1 LNVTR
6 TGTRLPALLA
16 LVACLVTGTHADRA
30 EAQVPTTSARALH
43 DTVGVVAYAHNLSG
57 PYGDW
62 SRVLGLIRELGAGHV
77 RTPLLTSAN
86 AGWNNA
92 VYGNMRATMR
102 AGVRFNLLV
111 PFTCATDG
119 GGMDPCLR
127 ALKTELLPHG
137 GVESVEWPNEHDISG
152 DQNWAANLS
161 AWGKQLHQK
170 MKADPAL
177 AQVKV
182 VGPSLVHPGSRSAL
196 GDHSAYMDRGNLHP
210 YTASQSPS
218 PAHMASERLLA
229 SLVSGQKGL
238 VATEVGFYTSF
249 GAPNG
254 GHPPA
259 DEPTAALYSV
269 RTVLEHFA
277 SGIERTYFYE
287 LINSSTNQANPF
299 GNFGLLRSDFSRK
312 PAFTALK
319 NLLAMIGTSAPATV
333 RPLAHS
339 VAGDAS
345 DLRRIVVQQDDGTHL
360 LVLWRTASVWDRW
373 ARRPLQVAP
382 IRYTVSVP
390 GATAYEAGDPML
402 GTGYLPGRLDGDRIT
417 VDVGAN
423 PVLLRIRS
431 RGGAVPAAPGT
442 PGRTPPPAGPAGG
455 PAPGGSTAA
464 LDTRRPR
471 LARLRVKR
479 VGRRYV
485 ASFRLSEAARVS
497 VRLDRGRRGS
507 RTRFRFLRRLA
518 ARPLRAGAR
527 SVTLGRKLK
536 PGRHRVLLTA
546 TDAAGNDVR
555 VAARFR
561 VRARRR

>member
-1 LNVTR
+1 MIR

-16 LVACLVTGTHADRA
+16 LVACLVAGTHADRA
-30 EAQVPTTSARALH
+30 DAQVPTTSARALH

-62 SRVLGLIRELGAGHV
+62 NRVLGLIRELGAGHV

-86 AGWNNA
+86 AGWNDA

-102 AGVRFNLLV
+102 AGVRFNFMV

-119 GGMDPCLR
+119 GGMDPCLQ
-127 ALKTELLPHG
+127 ALKTQLLPHG

-152 DQNWAANLS
+152 DPNWAANLS

-177 AQVKV
+177 AQVKI
-182 VGPSLVHPGSRSAL
+182 VGPSLVNTGSRSEL
-196 GDHSAYMDRGNLHP
+196 GDHSAYMDRGNMHP
-210 YTASQSPS
+210 YTASRSPS
-218 PAHMASERLLA
+218 PEHMVSERLLS
-229 SLVSGQKGL
+229 SLVSRDKGI
-238 VATEVGFYTSF
+238 VATEAGFYTSF

-287 LINSSTNQANPF
+287 LINSGTDQANPF
-299 GNFGLLRSDFSRK
+299 GNFGLVRSDFSRK

-333 RPLAHS
+333 TPLAHS

-373 ARRPLQVAP
+373 ARRPLEVAP

-390 GATAYEAGDPML
+390 GATAYDAGDPML

-431 RGGAVPAAPGT
+431 RGGAAPAPGA
-442 PGRTPPPAGPAGG
+442 PARPAPAGAGG
-455 PAPGGSTAA
+455 PPPGGSAA
-464 LDTRRPR
+464 AQDTQRPR
-471 LARLRVKR
+471 LQRLRVKR

-485 ASFRLSEAARVS
+485 AVFRLSEAARVG
-497 VRLDRGRRGS
+497 VRLDRGRRRGT
-507 RTRFRFLRRLA
+507 RTRYRFLRRLA
-518 ARPLRAGAR
+518 VRPLRAGAR
-527 SVTLGRKLK
+527 SVTLGRRLK

-546 TDAAGNDVR
+546 TDAAGNEVR

-561 VRARRR
+561 VRARRG